1 MPEPTRSH
9 LPAPAAAPRQHGA
22 IVYQLRRSLAE
33 LPEGLKLRNHEW
45 GVLFAVT
52 GEHSCAQI
60 AGLLGLAPEDRDRV
74 FGRLLAFG
82 LIEERPLSY
91 GEYLRAV
98 ASWRDEEPKSLAAF
112 LRGGQAMPDGRAAPR
127 QAAPAPPPAG
137 PAAPRIPAAPGVVAA
152 ALPPVA
158 RGPLAGPP
166 PVETA
171 DSDANITRAVPGYGR
186 QQVVRGIDP
195 RPPETPFLPLE
206 PLAAPARDGA
216 APRRALSLKALMQVI
231 LAKASDLQAG
241 QLDIYR
247 VFIRIDTKL
256 MQKSGITTLRFEDDR
271 LVEDPELQKAIVAS
285 VEKSLGFPC
294 PPEVFV

>member
-1 MPEPTRSH
+1 MPEPIRSG
-9 LPAPAAAPRQHGA
+9 APPRQHGA

-33 LPEGLKLRNHEW
+33 LPEGLRLRNHEW

-60 AGLLGLAPEDRDRV
+60 GGLLGLSPEDRDRV

-112 LRGGQAMPDGRAAPR
+112 LRGGQAMADGRTAPR
-127 QAAPAPPPAG
+127 AAAPPAG
-137 PAAPRIPAAPGVVAA
+137 APAAATPRLATAPGVIAPA
-152 ALPPVA
+152 IPPVA
-158 RGPLAGPP
+158 RAVVAAP
-166 PVETA
+166 PVEKA
-171 DSDANITRAVPGYGR
+171 DSDINITRALPTYGR
-186 QQVVRGIDP
+186 EQVTRAGEP
-195 RPPETPFLPLE
+195 RPEVPFLPLE
-206 PLAAPARDGA
+206 PVAPAPRPAAAPERA
-216 APRRALSLKALMQVI
+216 AEGRRALSLKALMQYI
-231 LAKASDLQAG
+231 LGKAGDLHAG

-256 MQKSGITTLRFEDDR
+256 MQKNGITTLRFEDDR
-271 LVEDPELQKAIVAS
+271 LVEDPELLKAIVAS
-285 VEKSLGFPC
+285 VEKALGFPC